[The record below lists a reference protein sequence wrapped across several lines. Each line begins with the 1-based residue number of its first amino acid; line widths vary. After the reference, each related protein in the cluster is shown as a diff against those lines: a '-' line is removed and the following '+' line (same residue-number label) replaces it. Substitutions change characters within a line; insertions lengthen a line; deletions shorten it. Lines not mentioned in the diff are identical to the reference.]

1 MIRYGFFAFLF
12 VLILSFFISSLSQ
25 AEVSLPTEAFLDPEG
40 DYSELLADLEVN
52 PVDLNRAGVSDLLAI
67 PWLSEKE
74 AQAIVN
80 FRRKQGPFKSKDEL
94 SRIKALD
101 RELIESLRPYVIVH
115 RPLPLTLKERL
126 RVKQKG
132 RLQGEQLPHSLTLY
146 QRLSLSVADR
156 YELGLLVEKDS
167 GERDLADFMTG
178 YLQVEQIAG
187 IDQVVAGDF
196 RPGFAQGLVF
206 SRWSYSISD
215 PRLLKKKDSSSVGY
229 RSSVENGALR
239 GIFLRKSFQTT
250 QWAIFFSQS
259 RLDASLNKD
268 GTVKTLL
275 TSGYHITASEKAKK
289 NLLSEKLTGGRFLYA
304 ARKNLKLGASFA
316 LSSFNPAFKNYDLER
331 KRYAFTGSNN
341 SIWGIDWDIVWPR
354 LNLYGEAAL
363 CKNGGKAILGGATS
377 KIRGLKVSALAR
389 SYSRDFHSFHGSAF
403 SAAGKL
409 YNETGLFAS
418 LVCSPTE
425 SIDLLFYVDQYHH
438 PYRRY
443 YEPVP
448 TRGDK
453 WGLVAAHEFSRQVD
467 LLLDLRSKYNQRGKE
482 ALGRRNNRIRLN
494 TCWSPDKRWRLR
506 SRAEIVF
513 LNFEDS
519 RREQGISAFWD
530 FRIRPFRSS
539 TICGRLTTFKTDS
552 YDSRIYEFETDHPG
566 AAFSRFIY
574 GKGVKWY
581 LFVAQKMSWGRLSA
595 KYRWQKTQKGR
606 KCEFSLQLDLQI
618 K

>member
-1 MIRYGFFAFLF
+1 MIRYGFLAFLF
-12 VLILSFFISSLSQ
+12 ILTLSLFISSLSQ
-25 AEVSLPTEAFLDPEG
+25 AEVSLPTEAFLDSEG
-40 DYSELLADLEVN
+40 DYSELLADLEIN

-80 FRRKQGPFKSKDEL
+80 FRRRHGPFESKDEL
-94 SRIKALD
+94 SRIKGLD
-101 RELIESLRPYVIVH
+101 RELIESLRPYVIIH

-126 RVKQKG
+126 RVKQKN
-132 RLQGEQLPHSLTLY
+132 RLQGELLPHSLTLY
-146 QRLSLSVADR
+146 QRLSLSAADK

-167 GERDLADFMTG
+167 DERDLADFRTG
-178 YLQVEQIAG
+178 YLQVERIAG

-206 SRWSYSISD
+206 SRWSYSISN
-215 PRLLKKKDSSSVGY
+215 PRSPKKKDSSSVGY
-229 RSSVENGALR
+229 RSSVENGVLR
-239 GIFLRKSFQTT
+239 GVFLKKSFKAT
-250 QWAIFFSQS
+250 QWALFFSQS
-259 RLDASLNKD
+259 RFDASLNED

-275 TSGYHITASEKAKK
+275 TSGYHVKASERAKK
-289 NLLSEKLTGGRFLYA
+289 DLLSEKLTGGRFLYG

-316 LSSFNPAFKNYDLER
+316 FSSFNPPFHNYDLER
-331 KRYAFTGSNN
+331 KRYTFTGSKN
-341 SIWGIDWDIVWPR
+341 SVWGIDWDIIWPN
-354 LNLYGEAAL
+354 LNLYGEAAS
-363 CKNGGKAILGGATS
+363 CSGGVKAVLIGTTS
-377 KIRGLKVSALAR
+377 KIAEVKVSALAR

-403 SAAGKL
+403 SASGKL

-418 LVCSPTE
+418 LVCSPTKNT
-425 SIDLLFYVDQYHH
+425 DLLFYVDQYRY

-443 YEPVP
+443 HEPVP

-453 WGLVAAHEFSRQVD
+453 WGLVVAHEFSRQAD
-467 LLLDLRSKYNQRGKE
+467 ILLDLRSKYNQRFKE
-482 ALGRRNNRIRLN
+482 ALGRRNNRIRLDAS
-494 TCWSPDKRWRLR
+494 WSPDKRWRLR

-513 LNFEDS
+513 LNFEDF
-519 RREQGISAFWD
+519 RREQGLSAFLD
-530 FRIRPFRSS
+530 FRISLLRSS
-539 TICGRLTTFKTDS
+539 IICGRLTTFKTNS

-581 LFVAQKMSWGRLSA
+581 LFVAQKMSWGKLSA
-595 KYRWQKTQKGR
+595 KYRWQKTQKEK
-606 KCEFSLQLDLQI
+606 KCEFSLQLDLKI

>member
-1 MIRYGFFAFLF
+1 MIRYGFLAFLF
-12 VLILSFFISSLSQ
+12 ILTSFFISSLSQ
-25 AEVSLPTEAFLDPEG
+25 AEVSLPIEAFLDSEA
-40 DYSELLADLEVN
+40 DYSELLADLEIN

-74 AQAIVN
+74 AQVIVD
-80 FRRKQGPFKSKDEL
+80 FRRRHGPFKSKSEL
-94 SRIKALD
+94 SRIKGLNRD
-101 RELIESLRPYVIVH
+101 LIESLRPYVTVH
-115 RPLPLTLKERL
+115 RPLPLVLKERL
-126 RVKQKG
+126 RVKQKSK
-132 RLQGEQLPHSLTLY
+132 LQGERLPHSLTLY
-146 QRLSLSVADR
+146 QRLSLSAADR
-156 YELGLLVEKDS
+156 YELGLLAEKDS
-167 GERDLADFMTG
+167 GERDLADFRAA
-178 YLQVEQIAG
+178 YLQLEQIAG

-206 SRWSYSISD
+206 SRWSYSISN
-215 PRLLKKKDSSSVGY
+215 PRSLKKKDSSSVGY

-239 GIFLRKSFQTT
+239 GIFLKKSFKVT

-259 RLDASLNKD
+259 GFDASLNKN

-289 NLLSEKLTGGRFLYA
+289 DLLSEKLVGGRILYGD
-304 ARKNLKLGASFA
+304 RKNLRLGASFA
-316 LSSFNPAFKNYDLER
+316 LSSFNPAFHNYDLER
-331 KRYAFTGSNN
+331 KRHAFTGSNN
-341 SIWGIDWDIVWPR
+341 SIWGMDWDITWPT

-363 CKNGGKAILGGATS
+363 CRNGGKAVLGGATS
-377 KIRGLKVSALAR
+377 KIRGVKVSALAR

-403 SAAGKL
+403 SASGKL

-418 LVCSPTE
+418 LVCSPTKNT
-425 SIDLLFYVDQYHH
+425 DLLFYVDQYHH

-443 YEPVP
+443 YEPIP

-453 WGLVAAHEFSRQVD
+453 WGLVVVHEFSRQAD

-482 ALGRRNNRIRLN
+482 ALGRRNNRIRLD
-494 TCWSPDKRWRLR
+494 TCWNPNKRRRLKGR
-506 SRAEIVF
+506 TEIIF
-513 LNFEDS
+513 LSFEDS
-519 RREQGISAFWD
+519 RREQGISAFLD
-530 FRIRPFRSS
+530 FRISPLHSL

-581 LFVAQKMSWGRLSA
+581 FFVAQKMKWGKLSA
-595 KYRWQKTQKGR
+595 KYRWQKTQKGK

>member
-1 MIRYGFFAFLF
+1 MIRYGFLAFLF
-12 VLILSFFISSLSQ
+12 ILTSFFISSLSQ
-25 AEVSLPTEAFLDPEG
+25 AEVSLPIEAFLDSEG
-40 DYSELLADLEVN
+40 DYSELLADLEIN

-74 AQAIVN
+74 AQVIVD
-80 FRRKQGPFKSKDEL
+80 FRRRHGPFKSKSEL
-94 SRIKALD
+94 SRIKGLD
-101 RELIESLRPYVIVH
+101 RELIESLRPYVTVH
-115 RPLPLTLKERL
+115 RPMPLVLKERL
-126 RVKQKG
+126 RVKQKSK
-132 RLQGEQLPHSLTLY
+132 LQGERLPHSLTLY
-146 QRLSLSVADR
+146 QRLSLSAADR
-156 YELGLLVEKDS
+156 YELGLLAEKDS
-167 GERDLADFMTG
+167 GERDLADFRAA
-178 YLQVEQIAG
+178 YLQLEQIAG

-206 SRWSYSISD
+206 SRWSYSISN
-215 PRLLKKKDSSSVGY
+215 PRSLKKKDSSSVGY

-239 GIFLRKSFQTT
+239 GIFLKKSFKVT

-259 RLDASLNKD
+259 GFDASLNKD

-275 TSGYHITASEKAKK
+275 TSGYHISASDKAKK
-289 NLLSEKLTGGRFLYA
+289 DLLSEKLVGGRILYGD
-304 ARKNLKLGASFA
+304 RKNLRLGASFA
-316 LSSFNPAFKNYDLER
+316 LSSFNPAFHNYDLER
-331 KRYAFTGSNN
+331 KRHAFTGSNN
-341 SIWGIDWDIVWPR
+341 SIWGMDWDITWPT

-363 CKNGGKAILGGATS
+363 CRNGGKAVLGGATS
-377 KIRGLKVSALAR
+377 KIRGVKVSALAR

-403 SAAGKL
+403 SASGKL

-425 SIDLLFYVDQYHH
+425 NTDLLFYVDQYHH

-443 YEPVP
+443 YEPIP

-453 WGLVAAHEFSRQVD
+453 WGLVVVHEFSRQAD

-482 ALGRRNNRIRLN
+482 ALGRRNNRIRLD
-494 TCWSPDKRWRLR
+494 TCWNPNKRRQLKGR
-506 SRAEIVF
+506 TEIIF
-513 LNFEDS
+513 LSFEDS
-519 RREQGISAFWD
+519 RREQGISTFLD
-530 FRIRPFRSS
+530 FRISPLHSL

-581 LFVAQKMSWGRLSA
+581 FFVAQKMKWGKLSA
-595 KYRWQKTQKGR
+595 KYRWQKTQKGK